1 MTILD
6 PPSATRRR
14 LKVGL
19 AIGGF
24 LAGATFGLILT
35 RLGKLITD
43 APPATMS
50 NFLWNAAAF
59 GIAAAVISPVVSWSA
74 LRRVPLWRTIVEP
87 LALAVAGGTAAL
99 LVGVPILILAL
110 PPAGL
115 ALGFVHL
122 HRRYPDP
129 QGRLSSPLP
138 NEEL

>member
-6 PPSATRRR
+6 SYFATRRR

-87 LALAVAGGTAAL
+87 LALAVAGGTVAL

-115 ALGFVHL
+115 ALGFVRL
-122 HRRYPDP
+122 QRRYPDL
-129 QGRLSSPLP
+129 QGQLAPPLP